1 MAATFQTIPTMD
13 PSESAFVFTIDDNL
27 VKPSNL
33 PIPGTKWK
41 DWELGQKDREIDQ
54 EWQNYVFVDT
64 TSAAAGR
71 RAFVFGKLKTGAAAD
86 VPFETYY
93 DNEFYRWPTVLKSTF
108 ELVEVSSY
116 AFSSTSVSTYRSR
129 EFFIKPSAEV
139 ESVIKIERF
148 QNAEPWSA
156 DKMRHRKPIT
166 DDVGSLVKDC
176 LHGDIR
182 LKTKDNIS
190 SGYDKYLLNRNI
202 GVVVDLFYPA
212 TNFTDWAPFVLRDSQ
227 KQVNGM
233 WVREKVTIYPPING
247 ANTSRQKPATGIQ
260 DR

>member
-13 PSESAFVFTIDDNL
+13 PSESAFVFTMDDNL

-33 PIPGTKWK
+33 PTPGTKWK

-54 EWQNYVFVDT
+54 EWQDYVFVDT

-71 RAFVFGKLKTGAAAD
+71 RAFVFGKLKTGATAD

-93 DNEFYRWPTVLKSTF
+93 DNEFYRWPTV
-108 ELVEVSSY
+108 VRDV
-116 AFSSTSVSTYRSR
+116 FSVQNVYRSQFQDPQQFA
-129 EFFIKPSAEV
+129 EKKFLIKPSAEV

-148 QNAEPWSA
+148 QNAEPWAAS
-156 DKMRHRKPIT
+156 KMRHRKPIT
-166 DDVGSLVKDC
+166 DDVGPFVKDC
-176 LHGDIR
+176 LHKDIR
-182 LKTKDNIS
+182 LTTEERS
-190 SGYDKYLLNRNI
+190 TGTYDYYLLSKTL
-202 GVVVDLFYPA
+202 GMQVQMFYPA